1 MSTFSPTRYDDL
13 PGGWFRRCGKSGLD
27 LPAVSLGMW
36 HNFGDAGTDAQKLGE
51 QDLHENATA
60 MMRTA
65 FDRGVTHF
73 DFANNYGPAPGAA
86 EARCGRILESDFG
99 HHREEIVVS
108 SKAGYRMQP
117 GPYGDGGGRKYL
129 IQSCEASLRRL
140 RLDHLDLFY
149 HHRNDPSV
157 PLEETLGALDH
168 LVRSGKTLHAA
179 VSNYPGERVEEALS
193 ICERDGLV
201 KPILHQVPHHLLDP
215 SLSGGGLDAAA
226 DGGMGNIVFSPLAQG
241 LLTDKYL
248 DGVPADS
255 RAAAASGFLKAD
267 RVTPEL
273 QAHLK
278 RLNAYAGDRGQTL
291 AQLALCWVLGDPRI
305 TSALIGASRPS
316 QVTGCCDAL
325 QQGPLSEAER
335 AEVVALA
342 ADAA

>member
-1 MSTFSPTRYDDL
+1 MDSSADRYDKL
-13 PGGWFRRCGKSGLD
+13 PDAWFRRSGKSGLD

-36 HNFGDAGTDAQKLGE
+36 HNFGDAGTDSKGLGE
-51 QDLHENATA
+51 EDLHANATA
-60 MMRTA
+60 MMCTA

-86 EARCGRILESDFG
+86 ETRCGRILADDFG
-99 HHREEIVVS
+99 SLREELVIS
-108 SKAGYRMQP
+108 SKAGYAMQP

-129 IQSCEASLRRL
+129 VESCHASLRRL

-168 LVRSGKTLHAA
+168 LVKAGDTLYVAL
-179 VSNYPGERVEEALS
+179 SNYPGERIEEAVAV
-193 ICERDGLV
+193 CEREGFV

-215 SLSGGGLDAAA
+215 SLSDSGLTAAA
-226 DGGMGNIVFSPLAQG
+226 DAGMGNIVFSPLAQG

-248 DGVPADS
+248 DGIPEDS
-255 RAAAASGFLKAD
+255 RASVEAGFLKAD

-278 RLNAYAGDRGQTL
+278 RLNSYAQDRGQTL

-305 TSALIGASRPS
+305 SSALIGASRPA
-316 QVTGCCDAL
+316 QVEDCCDAMNR
-325 QQGPLSEAER
+325 GPLSEAER
-335 AEVVALA
+335 AEVAALS
-342 ADAA
+342 DA